1 MWAAINRRPVLA
13 GAKGYSLR
21 SNQRGYGLDDVR
33 VEGVQAFA
41 VGEHGIMR
49 SVSLISDRRG
59 FSQ

>member
-33 VEGVQAFA
+33 VAGKHLQWVAFGAGAAEGV
-41 VGEHGIMR
+41 
-49 SVSLISDRRG
+49 
-59 FSQ
+59 